1 MAGLPR
7 CPPFTS
13 GQHDGPVTQPGL
25 ARRLGTGDAVVVGLS
40 AMIGAG
46 VFAAFAP
53 AAEAAG
59 AGLLIGLAIAAVVAF
74 CNAVA
79 SAQLAMSHPAS
90 GGTYL
95 FGRVVLGPWWG
106 FVAGWGFVI
115 GKTASCAAMA
125 LTLAVYAA
133 PDAANWVQRL
143 VAVTAVTALTAA
155 NLRGITRT
163 AQVARALLV
172 TTLLTLGVALVV
184 SFGSDRRSPD
194 PWAGLAGERDLLG
207 VLQAAGLLF
216 FAFAGYARI
225 ATLAEEVRRPHLLG
239 RAILIALGIAVT
251 LYAAVALA
259 LLLTLGAAL
268 PDQATPLA
276 AAVEA
281 AGAGWAHPVVRLG
294 AIAAC
299 LGALLALLAG
309 VGRTTLAMARERD
322 LPRFLASVSSVHQVP
337 DRAQVAIAVAVV
349 VLVWVTD
356 LRGAIGFSSFG
367 VLVYYAVANL
377 SALRQP
383 DEQRRWPRAFNVL
396 GLTGCLVLA
405 VTLPTTSVAF
415 GTAVLAVGVGGRRLV
430 MARRDH
436 RAR

>member
-1 MAGLPR
+1 MV
-7 CPPFTS
+7 C
-13 GQHDGPVTQPGL
+13 VTQPGL

-46 VFAAFAP
+46 VFAVFAP
-53 AAEAAG
+53 AAASAG
-59 AGLLIGLAIAAVVAF
+59 PGLLIGLAIAAFVAF

-79 SAQLAMSHPAS
+79 SAQLAMSYPAS

-125 LTLAVYAA
+125 LTFAAYAL
-133 PDAANWVQRL
+133 PGISTWWQRL
-143 VAVTAVTALTAA
+143 VAVVAVTALTAA

-163 AQVARALLV
+163 AQVAKVLLL
-172 TTLLTLGVALVV
+172 TTLLTLSVALVV
-184 SFGSDRRSPD
+184 SFGSGERGPD
-194 PWAGLAGERDLLG
+194 PWAGSSDGQLEVVG

-225 ATLAEEVRRPHLLG
+225 ATLAEEVRRPEMLG
-239 RAILIALGIAVT
+239 RAILIALGIAIGIYT
-251 LYAAVALA
+251 AVALA
-259 LLLTLGAAL
+259 LLLVLGADL
-268 PDQATPLA
+268 PNEPTPVA

-281 AGAGWAHPVVRLG
+281 AGARWAVPVVRLG

-309 VGRTTLAMARERD
+309 VGRTTLAMAREGD
-322 LPRFLASVSSVHQVP
+322 LPQTFASVDPAHRVP
-337 DRAQVAIAVAVV
+337 DHAQVAVGAAIVLL
-349 VLVWVTD
+349 VLVSD
-356 LRGAIGFSSFG
+356 LRNAIGFSSFG
-367 VLVYYAVANL
+367 VLIYYAVANL

-383 DEQRRWPRAFNVL
+383 PEQRRWPRVLNVL
-396 GLTGCLVLA
+396 GLAGCLVLSA
-405 VTLPTTSVAF
+405 ALPLTSVIA
-415 GTAVLAVGVGGRRLV
+415 GATVLVVGLGGRRLAL
-430 MARRDH
+430 ARRGLNKPWH
-436 RAR
+436 HL